1 MTAEYRPGD
10 EVPSIYD
17 RIHAAMQPNGEL
29 PSSFSVRSSKP
40 EGVSWADGAWDGVCC
55 YHNRLATPDLSPLI
69 LVLRRGASHVFAH
82 AKMALSEVFPDES
95 HSMLAYI
102 DAAQNWILDHTEE
115 LDAQNLYL
123 FARHLLFYAREVEE
137 VKLALSIL
145 ELISVSNDEEVRQAI
160 RELAASDE
168 FTLFALF
175 AVHNWENKNEEVFRM
190 AQKVHGWGR
199 IHAVAGLEPTTD
211 EIKHWLLRDGVNNN
225 VMPEYSALDV
235 AVKIDLLKVV
245 QAADGNSEDFMAAG
259 RILEALIESDGGPV
273 LGIGA
278 YKQEE
283 ALVRA
288 YIDKAHLAMPNEEIC
303 RVLQTIKDHYE
314 AEDGVLQALA
324 SEAAAALK

>member
-1 MTAEYRPGD
+1 
-10 EVPSIYD
+10 
-17 RIHAAMQPNGEL
+17 
-29 PSSFSVRSSKP
+29 
-40 EGVSWADGAWDGVCC
+40 
-55 YHNRLATPDLSPLI
+55 
-69 LVLRRGASHVFAH
+69 
-82 AKMALSEVFPDES
+82 
-95 HSMLAYI
+95 
-102 DAAQNWILDHTEE
+102 
-115 LDAQNLYL
+115 
-123 FARHLLFYAREVEE
+123 
-137 VKLALSIL
+137 
-145 ELISVSNDEEVRQAI
+145 
-160 RELAASDE
+160 
-168 FTLFALF
+168 
-175 AVHNWENKNEEVFRM
+175 M

-303 RVLQTIKDHYE
+303 RVLQTIKEHYE
-314 AEDGVLQALA
+314 AEDGNLQALA
-324 SEAAAALK
+324 REAAAILK